1 VATSSVS
8 KDGLYVGA
16 GLLGRG
22 GGLIGGGLL
31 GRAGG
36 NAETPVPLIG
46 IIKFPFV
53 TKLLIM

>member
-1 VATSSVS
+1 
-8 KDGLYVGA
+8 LYVGA